1 MPIRFIGML
10 AVVLFAAIGIEA
22 RAGERL
28 DTIRERG
35 YLTCG
40 VSADA
45 PGLSR
50 RDARGRYNGFE
61 ADVCRAVATAIFG
74 SADNT
79 EFRAIDTIRNFLA
92 DPGIDLVLHGLTWTF
107 ARETESGVRFGP
119 VVLYDG
125 QTFLV
130 NGKLGI
136 KNLRQLSGRTV
147 CVQGG
152 SNFYGNLQR
161 AYRERRMVLK
171 AMALK
176 TFAAAEEAFFAG
188 RCDAFTADATELA
201 AALIGRAPNPD
212 DYAILPD
219 RISKEPLAPLL
230 RRGDEEFFD
239 IVRWTFFALVEAEEL
254 GVTARNVDRIKAG
267 DDAQVRDF
275 LSTSSTPLGLGPGWA
290 AAVVRGVGNYGEM
303 FERNLGGG
311 SAARLDRGLNG
322 LWSRGGLLYAPPLR

>member
-1 MPIRFIGML
+1 MPMRFLGML
-10 AVVLFAAIGIEA
+10 AVALFAFGVEA
-22 RAGERL
+22 QAGDRL

-61 ADVCRAVATAIFG
+61 ADMCRAVATAIFG
-74 SADNT
+74 SADKA
-79 EFRAIDTIRNFLA
+79 EFRAIDTILNFLA

-107 ARETESGVRFGP
+107 GRETGSGVRFGP

-130 NGKLGI
+130 NRKLGV

-147 CVQGG
+147 CVQGD
-152 SNFYGNLQR
+152 SNFYRSLQR

-171 AMALK
+171 ATALK

-201 AALIGRAPNPD
+201 ATLIGRASNPD
-212 DYAILPD
+212 DYVILPD

-254 GVTARNVDRIKAG
+254 GVTAANVDRMKASG
-267 DDAQVRDF
+267 DARVRDF
-275 LSTSSTPLGLGPGWA
+275 LNVPSAPLGLGPGWA
-290 AAVVRGVGNYGEM
+290 AAVVRSVGNYGEL
-303 FERNLGGG
+303 FERSLGRR